1 MQFEVAEARM
11 ATEFNAPIRLERLGY
26 SLARRT
32 CSEDAAEV
40 NSLRG
45 VEVLT
50 RSDGELLAL
59 FPDRWRAQAVE
70 RNQPELMLE
79 PLVAGH
85 D

>member
-11 ATEFNAPIRLERLGY
+11 ATEFNAPVRLERLDY

-32 CSEDAAEV
+32 RVEDVAEL

-45 VEVLT
+45 VEVLQ

-59 FPDRWRAQAVE
+59 FPDKWRAQVVE

-79 PLVAGH
+79 PLVAGER
-85 D
+85 